1 MPLETVIARNAG
13 RNGGCLSQLQSE
25 LFDRGGPAHE
35 PDPEAEAFTLATT
48 AQARRAQ
55 GVTFTPPWL
64 VERMLQRAAACG
76 EFDTVVD
83 AGAGSGRFSL
93 AAAARF
99 PRAQVLA
106 VEANEVLAAGLRAKL
121 HRLGLAQ
128 RVEVLTGDYRTLS
141 LPLRG
146 RTLFVGNPPYVRHHD
161 IAEDWKRWYG
171 QGMAAL
177 GIAASQ
183 LAGLHAHFMLR
194 SRQLMRPGDVLCI
207 VTAAEWL
214 DNGYG
219 SALRHLW
226 TADGA
231 HGLRRLWLAAADEPV
246 FPDAL
251 VSAVVVECGGVPDDR
266 VGLGRIV
273 ARGFAPTREL
283 ARAELR
289 AAPRWSALCQPGMG
303 APASGIE
310 LGELFRVTRGQVT
323 GMNEA
328 WILPADAPAALH
340 ALGVPAV
347 TRAREIIDG
356 TVLEADA
363 RARLRQVIDLPV
375 DLEGLAHEQRAAAD
389 EWVAHARRLG
399 ADRSYVARQRKAWYA
414 VGMREPPA
422 AFVSYMGRRP
432 PVFRP
437 NPQRV
442 SYLNIAHGLYPR
454 LPLGTAALRRILD
467 HLNRQTGIYSGRVY
481 GGGLAKFEPGDVAR
495 LRLPDTAWSG
505 VA

>member
-1 MPLETVIARNAG
+1 MPRETVIARNAG

-25 LFDRGGPAHE
+25 LFDRGGPVHE

-64 VERMLQRAAACG
+64 VERMLERAAALG

-251 VSAVVVECGGVPDDR
+251 VSAVVVDVSN
-266 VGLGRIV
+266 
-273 ARGFAPTREL
+273 
-283 ARAELR
+283 
-289 AAPRWSALCQPGMG
+289 RWSL
-303 APASGIE
+303 
-310 LGELFRVTRGQVT
+310 T
-323 GMNEA
+323 
-328 WILPADAPAALH
+328 
-340 ALGVPAV
+340 
-347 TRAREIIDG
+347 
-356 TVLEADA
+356 
-363 RARLRQVIDLPV
+363 DL
-375 DLEGLAHEQRAAAD
+375 
-389 EWVAHARRLG
+389 
-399 ADRSYVARQRKAWYA
+399 A
-414 VGMREPPA
+414 VGAQSLSE
-422 AFVSYMGRRP
+422 
-432 PVFRP
+432 
-437 NPQRV
+437 
-442 SYLNIAHGLYPR
+442 
-454 LPLGTAALRRILD
+454 
-467 HLNRQTGIYSGRVY
+467 
-481 GGGLAKFEPGDVAR
+481 
-495 LRLPDTAWSG
+495 G
-505 VA
+505 VAPW